1 MSREHAAL
9 QHRIWLDK
17 DFTGQDPDAML
28 LYAFLLSQSDLN
40 YAGVLHLR
48 PRQWARKLP
57 TLGEDR
63 ILAAV
68 KELVGNRFVLVD
80 EDTEEVLIRT
90 FVRNDDLWKMPR
102 MLELAI
108 KQARGI
114 ESNRLREAFGA
125 ELLRIAPNLKRD
137 SEKQRQHLAVVVD
150 AADEFTGGAASPL
163 LATPDPSLDPPP
175 GDTLESTPADGLSD
189 GLGQPPGVGTGAGAP
204 VPTPPQTPRKRGA
217 GSSRA
222 GKGCDQHRRAR
233 EGCGACEHARAVA
246 EMPPRCGECGPNRMQ
261 ENAEGQPFHCP
272 NCHPI
277 AIARQGPQLR
287 VVGGD
292 G

>member
-1 MSREHAAL
+1 MTRDHAAL

-17 DFTGQDPDAML
+17 DFTSQDPDAML

-63 ILAAV
+63 IRSAV
-68 KELVGNRFVLVD
+68 KELAGNRFVLVD
-80 EDTEEVLIRT
+80 EDTEELLIRT

-102 MLELAI
+102 MLELAV
-108 KQARGI
+108 KQARAI
-114 ESNRLREAFGA
+114 ESKALREAFGS

-137 SEKQRQHLAVVVD
+137 SEKQRQHVAIVLE
-150 AADEFTGGAASPL
+150 AAGEFTGGVASSL
-163 LATPDPSLDPPP
+163 LATPDPSLEPPP
-175 GDTLESTPADGLSD
+175 GETLKSTPADGLPD
-189 GLGQPPGVGTGAGAP
+189 GLVQPPGVGTGAGAP
-204 VPTPPQTPRKRGA
+204 VPTSPQTPRKRGA
-217 GSSRA
+217 SSSQT
-222 GKGCDQHRRAR
+222 GKGCDQHRRPR
-233 EGCGACEHARAVA
+233 EGCAACEHARAVA

-261 ENAEGQPFHCP
+261 ENSEGQLFHCP

-277 AIARQGPQLR
+277 ALARQGPQLR